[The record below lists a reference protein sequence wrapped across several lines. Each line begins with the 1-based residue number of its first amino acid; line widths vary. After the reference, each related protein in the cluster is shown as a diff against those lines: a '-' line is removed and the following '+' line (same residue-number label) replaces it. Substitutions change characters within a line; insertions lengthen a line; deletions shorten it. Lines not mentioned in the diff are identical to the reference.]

1 MKVLLFFMCFI
12 VSVLNLF
19 KTEILNEQQNNLTFF
34 MKNILKNQK
43 FKEKFNFIVN
53 KTIDLMN
60 KNYKFSDK

>member
-1 MKVLLFFMCFI
+1 MCFI